1 MADIPERFYEQARS
15 IRNGV
20 IWESNAAT
28 RVLAEALYGAW
39 KEGAAEAE
47 AENERL
53 RKALEF
59 YADEDRWHDFESD
72 QMSAAFDRN
81 FGTEFSA
88 DMGAAAR
95 RALEGGKEDG

>member
-1 MADIPERFYEQARS
+1 MTTDIPERFYEQARS

-39 KEGAAEAE
+39 KEGAAEAG

-53 RKALEF
+53 RKALERLLASPAL
-59 YADEDRWHDFESD
+59 ADENHSD
-72 QMSAAFDRN
+72 PEWGCEETAIAV
-81 FGTEFSA
+81 T
-88 DMGAAAR
+88 AAR
-95 RALEGGKEDG
+95 RALEGGE